1 MESQSPR
8 SSKCELDSL
17 ICAAPRFVRKL
28 SDKPLDGYYPSFRF
42 DDMYEEGDALLRDRI
57 TAAWPVD
64 GPQRDD
70 L

>member
-1 MESQSPR
+1 M
-8 SSKCELDSL
+8 

-42 DDMYEEGDALLRDRI
+42 DGMYEEGDALLRDRI